1 MPPIKQGFEYTL
13 VVDLDETLIHF
24 NDDGYYLIRP
34 GVPVFLQEL
43 SKYYEIVIFT
53 AACKLLCLIFSERL
67 CRHDIRSN

>member
-34 GVPVFLQEL
+34 GVQNLVF
-43 SKYYEIVIFT
+43 
-53 AACKLLCLIFSERL
+53 
-67 CRHDIRSN
+67 N